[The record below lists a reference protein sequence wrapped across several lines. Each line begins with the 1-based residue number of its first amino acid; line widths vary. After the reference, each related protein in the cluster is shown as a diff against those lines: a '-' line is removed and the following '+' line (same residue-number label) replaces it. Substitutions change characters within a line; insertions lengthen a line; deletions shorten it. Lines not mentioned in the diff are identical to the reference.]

1 MKWIGQNIYDQI
13 SKFRNTV
20 DFSKDVTFYQPV
32 DNANPAIS
40 LGSSD
45 DERFRIKI
53 NYQGTTTQV
62 AQIVSLQT
70 FTEGSAAN
78 DGRFQ
83 FKPDGAHVLDIDD
96 GGIDF
101 KTGFGIS
108 INGTDILTDSSGTAT
123 LSNIDA
129 LDATTVSTLNAAL
142 TAGDITG
149 VTAGTNLSGGGTS
162 GAVTINL
169 ASATTSVKGAA
180 SFSSDNFATASVGVV
195 TIKDGG
201 VDLTE
206 EVTGVLPSA
215 NMDADTAHLTTAQ
228 TFTGS
233 KTMATD
239 VKLNFRDANS
249 HIYSKTAN
257 DLNIVATDIVLDA
270 ATSVKIDTSDLTMY
284 DAVNDG
290 NPTISLG
297 SSATD
302 RLEIKSTYNS
312 GTQKLC
318 DIDFT
323 TFTTSTSG
331 NDGRFNW
338 YVDEVQ
344 MAALNDNDL
353 IVYGGILA
361 LDDGGNIKSRNTTAS
376 SATQGGILTLEC
388 DDGAAMGI
396 NHRLGVI
403 EFSGAED
410 ASNNRVTGASIQ
422 AMCDRAWTASEN
434 GTRLEFY
441 TMDGN
446 ASSELSLTLDSD
458 LLATFAGGV
467 TVTGTITGDVTGD
480 VTGDLTGEADTV
492 ATIAGLA
499 PNTATTQATQA
510 AITTCANLVTVGTI
524 GTGVWNATAIASAKM
539 ATGTASAQG
548 ALELATT
555 AEAITGTDTARAVTP
570 AGLKARISQIVNL
583 QGYAVLEDDNFQYSQ
598 DYVDNK
604 APFLMSQDYGSGTIN
619 SSTEVAQKFLLQAHG
634 FHVPFACTVG
644 PIQVQ
649 VACGN
654 AGNISVA
661 LVEYVPSN
669 ASGDQSDYPRTIHET
684 VVVVGAANI
693 NKTNTVDV
701 TAANVDNK
709 TIAAGSHLLIMV
721 KGDGTSAGGTAIIRA
736 SIGLAW

>member
-1 MKWIGQNIYDQI
+1 MKWIGTQTIYDSVRFKKPLDI
-13 SKFRNTV
+13 AG
-20 DFSKDVTFYQPV
+20 DVTLYQPV
-32 DNANPAIS
+32 NNANPAFSI
-40 LGSSD
+40 GSSD
-45 DERFRIKI
+45 DERFRILI
-53 NYQGTTTQV
+53 NYKGTTTQE
-62 AQIVSLQT
+62 AQVITISS
-70 FTEGSAAN
+70 FTEGSTAD

-83 FKPDGAHVLDIDD
+83 FKPDGSHVLDIDD

-480 VTGDLTGEADTV
+480 LTGEADTV

-499 PNTATTQATQA
+499 PNTATTQATQGN
-510 AITTCANLVTVGTI
+510 ITTCSSLVSIGTI
-524 GTGVWNATAIASAKM
+524 STGVWEGTAIASDQQKHVMHYQTTGFSIADGTNYEAQENMSTNAAPFQHNTSTGADGLTAQTPQVWMRMGGGHVMPRACTLKRWTGWAASAGSGTTYLGLFKVTMTRNSSTTVSAVLLEEFSYTALGNNKNEDFDETSFTATAIAA
-539 ATGTASAQG
+539 GDIVFTAMKG
-548 ALELATT
+548 
-555 AEAITGTDTARAVTP
+555 
-570 AGLKARISQIVNL
+570 VN
-583 QGYAVLEDDNFQYSQ
+583 
-598 DYVDNK
+598 NK
-604 APFLMSQDYGSGTIN
+604 AAYFNGTF
-619 SSTEVAQKFLLQAHG
+619 EVEF
-634 FHVPFACTVG
+634 
-644 PIQVQ
+644 
-649 VACGN
+649 
-654 AGNISVA
+654 
-661 LVEYVPSN
+661 
-669 ASGDQSDYPRTIHET
+669 
-684 VVVVGAANI
+684 
-693 NKTNTVDV
+693 
-701 TAANVDNK
+701 
-709 TIAAGSHLLIMV
+709 
-721 KGDGTSAGGTAIIRA
+721 
-736 SIGLAW
+736 